1 MTTLTKKS
9 RKIRRNRADA
19 IFDTIVYAILGALLL
34 IVMYPLWFVI
44 IASVSDP
51 TAVTFGKV
59 IFWPVNFSLDGYK
72 AVVVYPGIWR
82 AYANT
87 ILYTVCDVALTVTIT
102 VMSGYAL
109 SRKDLIGKNIFVV
122 YMTITMFISG
132 GMVPTFLTV
141 KNLGLMDKWPVVVIL
156 GCVGVRNIIIVR
168 TFIQSNIPDSLVEA
182 AFLDGSSHT
191 TFLVKVVCPLSMPVI
206 SVIALF
212 TAVGQWNAW
221 FNHMI
226 YLRDA
231 DMMPLQMVLR
241 DLLISQTAMMEVME
255 ETASSVE
262 KGSAQI
268 QKALSMKYGL
278 IIVTM
283 LPIMCVYPFLQ
294 KYFVKGMMMGSI
306 KG

>member
-1 MTTLTKKS
+1 MTTLSKKGTKV
-9 RKIRRNRADA
+9 RRARADV
-19 IFDTIVYAILGALLL
+19 IFDTIVYAVLILLL
-34 IVMYPLWFVI
+34 IIVIYPLWFVI

-59 IFWPVNFSLDGYK
+59 IFWPVNFSLEGYQS
-72 AVVVYPGIWR
+72 VVTYPGIWR
-82 AYANT
+82 AYLNT
-87 ILYTVCDVALTVTIT
+87 IVYTVCDVALTVTIT
-102 VMSGYAL
+102 VLSGYAL
-109 SRKDLIGKNIFVV
+109 SRKDLVGKNIVV
-122 YMTITMFISG
+122 FYMTVPMFISG
-132 GMVPTFLTV
+132 GMIPTYLTV

-156 GCVGVRNIIIVR
+156 GCVGVRNIVIVR

-182 AFLDGSSHT
+182 AFLDGSNHT

-255 ETASSVE
+255 ETSSNV
-262 KGSAQI
+262 GQGAAQV
-268 QKALSMKYGL
+268 QKALSMKYAL